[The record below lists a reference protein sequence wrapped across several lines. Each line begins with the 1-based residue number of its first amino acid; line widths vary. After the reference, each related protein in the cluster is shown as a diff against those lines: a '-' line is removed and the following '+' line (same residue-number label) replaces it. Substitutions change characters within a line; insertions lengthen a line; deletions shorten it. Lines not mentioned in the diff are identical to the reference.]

1 MLGDKGAGSLTGIVM
16 ALALLNPM
24 TERRIGR
31 VVAVL
36 GVASALTACNSGVAP
51 GKDGHLAFAQAISIT
66 FIQDDSGRFPMA
78 GVEGIVNP
86 SAAKAPEQLKLV
98 VTNSAEVRRFISAI
112 RLERKEPCWCLHVHR
127 ATFQTPTKQI
137 EVSFCPH
144 CFDVVVD
151 GAAREYRMPEPF
163 LKELSKEIKAQGQ
176 AGWRL
181 PPP

>member
-1 MLGDKGAGSLTGIVM
+1 
-16 ALALLNPM
+16 M
-24 TERRIGR
+24 TKHPIGR
-31 VVAVL
+31 TFAVL
-36 GVASALTACNSGVAP
+36 GVASALTACTSGVVP
-51 GKDGHLAFAQAISIT
+51 SKDDHAAFAQATSIT

-78 GVEGIVNP
+78 AVEGIVDP
-86 SAAKAPEQLKLV
+86 TAANAPKQLKLV
-98 VTNSAEVRRFISAI
+98 VSNSAEVHRFISAI
-112 RLERKEPCWCLHVHR
+112 RLDRKEPCWCLHVHR
-127 ATFQTPTKQI
+127 ATFQTPTKPI

-144 CFDVVVD
+144 CFDVVED